1 MSLLQKYK
9 KVVIP
14 ALFKRE
20 SGVLLEETISP
31 IEHFG
36 DDREFCKR
44 LTVVPF
50 KLQEASYLLR
60 FNIDWIAGKIEDKV
74 MGCDKLSMLLF
85 LINV

>member
-50 KLQEASYLLR
+50 KLQMENLC
-60 FNIDWIAGKIEDKV
+60 DKV
-74 MGCDKLSMLLF
+74 SEKKEGP
-85 LINV
+85 

>member
-50 KLQEASYLLR
+50 KLP
-60 FNIDWIAGKIEDKV
+60 
-74 MGCDKLSMLLF
+74 M
-85 LINV
+85 